1 MVQEHWVAL
10 QWLQG
15 LRLNSLSTM
24 VRKICAFLFFSFY
37 ILLSV
42 LFYCMILALTMFPF
56 PLAVDAGNR
65 AVIFDKIQGVQS
77 KVVSEG
83 THFRIPYIQV
93 PIIMDIRSRPRII
106 NSSTGTK
113 DLQMVELK
121 MKSFRCI
128 DLLIMSEQCS
138 HHLLLLVD

>member
-1 MVQEHWVAL
+1 
-10 QWLQG
+10 
-15 LRLNSLSTM
+15 
-24 VRKICAFLFFSFY
+24 
-37 ILLSV
+37 
-42 LFYCMILALTMFPF
+42 MILALTMFPF